1 MKFQNRLL
9 LAQLAPLVPLLLTGL
24 LAVAALW
31 TMTSS
36 VQQARAL
43 QVRRMVT
50 AADAVGTFREEYALL
65 ERYAET
71 GDLYYLDEARLR
83 SQLLHTRV
91 PVISQDEQHIE
102 HLGLLLGEYEALAGF
117 SGPPG
122 DRGEAQ
128 RAARAMVQE
137 LELRHS
143 EFRVAMQADLRTVA
157 QTGRTTGAFIIF
169 MVGLV
174 LVLGGWVSYVVAR
187 DLSSA
192 MRELER
198 GTRALTAGDFEY
210 RIELER
216 QDEFGELAS
225 AFDRMAGRIAE
236 LDRMKIDFFANVSHD
251 LKTPL
256 TSMSEATALLSEEVA
271 GPLSADQRALVS
283 VLESDVRR
291 LRGLVA
297 TVLDLSRLGSGQAE
311 LTPGDVRA
319 TIRTVVSELELLAT
333 QRSVSLVF
341 RAPEELPRVVVNKGM
356 VDQVLMNLV
365 GNALK
370 FSPHGGTVTVEASL
384 REGDTW
390 VRRGDRAVLITVE
403 DEGPGVPEVHRKR
416 IFERFF
422 QAPDQ
427 EHRGGTGLGLYI
439 CREIV
444 DTHGGRIWVEE
455 AQGGGARFCFTL
467 VPGQAL
473 PV

>member
-50 AADAVGTFREEYALL
+50 AAETVGTFREEYALL
-65 ERYAET
+65 ERYADT
-71 GDLYYLDEARLR
+71 GDDYYLEEARLR
-83 SQLLHTRV
+83 SQLVHTRIEV
-91 PVISQDEQHIE
+91 LSPDPEQLE
-102 HLGLLLGEYEALAGF
+102 QLSLLLGEYEALAGF

-122 DRGEAQ
+122 DREEAQ

-137 LELRHS
+137 LEARHR
-143 EFRVAMQADLRTVA
+143 EFRIAMQDDLRTVA

-174 LVLGGWVSYVVAR
+174 LVLGGWISYVVAR
-187 DLSSA
+187 DLSGA

-198 GTRALTAGDFEY
+198 GTQALTAGDFEY

-216 QDEFGELAS
+216 QDEFGDLAS

-271 GPLSADQRALVS
+271 APLS
-283 VLESDVRR
+283 
-291 LRGLVA
+291 
-297 TVLDLSRLGSGQAE
+297 
-311 LTPGDVRA
+311 
-319 TIRTVVSELELLAT
+319 
-333 QRSVSLVF
+333 
-341 RAPEELPRVVVNKGM
+341 
-356 VDQVLMNLV
+356 
-365 GNALK
+365 
-370 FSPHGGTVTVEASL
+370 
-384 REGDTW
+384 
-390 VRRGDRAVLITVE
+390 
-403 DEGPGVPEVHRKR
+403 
-416 IFERFF
+416 
-422 QAPDQ
+422 PDQ

-455 AQGGGARFCFTL
+455 AEGGGARFCFTL